1 MVSAVAI
8 STVEFTCNNRE
19 SAIRSPLLS
28 ELSMQ
33 KVNILKVLFFF
44 FHSMGKY
51 SCLVSEETVVLLC
64 SGGTTR

>member
-1 MVSAVAI
+1 MVAAVAI

-33 KVNILKVLFFF
+33 KVNILKVRFSF
-44 FHSMGKY
+44 SIPWGNI
-51 SCLVSEETVVLLC
+51 VA
-64 SGGTTR
+64 

>member
-1 MVSAVAI
+1 MVGAVAI

-33 KVNILKVLFFF
+33 KVNILKVRFSFSIPWGNMVAWFL
-44 FHSMGKY
+44 KK
-51 SCLVSEETVVLLC
+51 L
-64 SGGTTR
+64 

>member
-33 KVNILKVLFFF
+33 KVNILKVRFFSF
-44 FHSMGKY
+44 SIPWGNI
-51 SCLVSEETVVLLC
+51 VA
-64 SGGTTR
+64 